1 MLARRGRLVL
11 GLLAVLL
18 ASGFAVAPP
27 AAREVRAAT
36 PDLTL
41 VGDARYD
48 VQPQNRRV
56 RVTVD
61 LVATNQLE
69 DTAGQKFYFDR
80 AFLQV
85 QPGTTG
91 FRVTSSTGSASIG
104 ATRRTADYTILQL
117 TFGQRLFSGKS
128 ASFRVRFD
136 VPDPGGRPAR
146 DVRVGRS
153 LVSFP

>member
-61 LVATNQLE
+61 LVATNHLK
-69 DTAGQKFYFDR
+69 DTATRRFYFDR
-80 AFLQV
+80 ALLQV
-85 QPGTTG
+85 QAGTTG
-91 FRVTSSTGSASIG
+91 FRLTASGGSPSVGVTK
-104 ATRRTADYTILQL
+104 RTADYTIVQL
-117 TFGQRLFSGKS
+117 
-128 ASFRVRFD
+128 
-136 VPDPGGRPAR
+136 
-146 DVRVGRS
+146 
-153 LVSFP
+153 

>member
-1 MLARRGRLVL
+1 MLGRRGRLVL

-41 VGDARYD
+41 IGDARYD

-61 LVATNQLE
+61 LVATNHLE
-69 DTAGQKFYFDR
+69 DSAARRFYFDR

-91 FRVTSSTGSASIG
+91 FRLTSPTGSPTIR
-104 ATRRTADYTILQL
+104 TTKRTADSTIVQL
-117 TFGQRLFSGKS
+117 TFG
-128 ASFRVRFD
+128 
-136 VPDPGGRPAR
+136 
-146 DVRVGRS
+146 
-153 LVSFP
+153 